1 MVLEPRAAFSC
12 GFDRAAPGLAA
23 GYDRVVY
30 APNFWNPD
38 GTKTIVHLDF
48 TPAEVDQDYPPA
60 VEVVADVRE
69 ALDLLRDL
77 VSVRRGP
84 TPPPAPPDRSL
95 AGPLQGPAGKR
106 LSGKTHRLPPHL
118 RKVLR

>member
-77 VSVRRGP
+77 VSVRRDP
-84 TPPPAPPDRSL
+84 TPPRALHDRVPAAL
-95 AGPLQGPAGKR
+95 LQGSTRHR
-106 LSGKTHRLPPHL
+106 LSAKPQPPLPHL
-118 RKVLR
+118 PQGP